1 MLYKINILIYFYQG
15 LIFVI
20 ILKIRYAIYLSMD
33 LNFLFL
39 VLFYDVKKIFIS
51 NQVEQ
56 LADN

>member
-39 VLFYDVKKIFIS
+39 VFYDVKKIFIS